1 MATHHEH
8 SADPRHVSRVTSRDE
23 WDAYINMLARVENRL
38 DERRRAREQEM
49 RASNR
54 SYLRRLLDIN

>member
-1 MATHHEH
+1 MRNHHVH

-23 WDAYINMLARVENRL
+23 WDAYINMLARVENRF
-38 DERRRAREQEM
+38 DERRRERERAM
-49 RASNR
+49 RAEGR